1 MIKIKYRASFQM
13 PDFFSKN
20 EKTALKRMAY
30 CGSFYVGKRRGEK
43 MKRLWEYLKPYKRLA
58 ILAPILMLLEVGA
71 ELALPKLMTFMI
83 NQGVG
88 TRNTA
93 IITKTGIEMLVIAII
108 GIIGGI
114 GCLICATL
122 VSQRTGA
129 DLRRAAFE
137 KIQEFSFHNIDTFS
151 TPSLITR
158 LTNDITQIQLVI
170 MICLRM
176 LVRSPL
182 LCVGSIIMAFS
193 INAKIAGMFLIVVVL
208 LAVAVYLI
216 LRVAIPKFK
225 LVQEKL
231 DKVNTV
237 MRECLAG
244 IRVVKAFVR
253 HDYEVEKFNEVNQDY
268 KETTVSAF
276 RMMLLMS
283 PVMMILVNGTIIGIL
298 WFGGLQ
304 TQAGSMRVEEI
315 MACITYLM
323 QMMMAAM
330 LLAMNFMF
338 ISRAKISTDRLEE
351 ILDTV
356 VDIADPKEPKQPAR
370 AEGRVEYR
378 HVSYRY
384 KLGSGDPVLDDISFT
399 AEPGQT
405 VGILGETGSGKS
417 TLVNLLPRLYDVTDG
432 QILVDGIDVRDYAI
446 HDLRKRVAVVLQE
459 TILFSGTIRENIKW
473 GKPDATDEEII
484 AAAKAAQAH
493 DFIMELPNQYDTELG
508 QRGVN
513 VSGGQKQR
521 ISIARALIQN
531 PNIIIFDDSTSA
543 VDSLTEKR
551 IRQAMKT
558 SHSGCTKFI
567 IAQRISSVR
576 DADKILVL
584 GGGKIVAEGNHK
596 YLMETSKEYQEIL
609 ASQMKKGV
617 MADGE

>member
-1 MIKIKYRASFQM
+1 
-13 PDFFSKN
+13 
-20 EKTALKRMAY
+20 
-30 CGSFYVGKRRGEK
+30 
-43 MKRLWEYLKPYKRLA
+43 MKRLWEYMKPYKRLA

-71 ELALPKLMTFMI
+71 ELAMPKLMTFMI

-88 TRNTA
+88 TGNTA

-122 VSQRTGA
+122 VSQRTGT

-182 LCVGSIIMAFS
+182 LCIGSIIMAFS

-216 LRVAIPKFK
+216 LRVAMPKFK
-225 LVQEKL
+225 MVQEKL

-253 HDYEVEKFNEVNQDY
+253 HDYEVKKFNEVNQDY

-304 TQAGSMRVEEI
+304 AQAGNMHIEEI

-323 QMMMAAM
+323 QMMMATM

-356 VDIADPKEPKQPAR
+356 VDIADPNKPKQPGIR

-417 TLVNLLPRLYDVTDG
+417 TLVNLLPRLYDVTGG

-459 TILFSGTIRENIKW
+459 TILFSGSIRENIKW
-473 GKPDATDEEII
+473 GKPDATNEEII

-493 DFIMELPNQYDTELG
+493 DFIMELPDQYDTELG

-531 PNIIIFDDSTSA
+531 PNIIIFHDSTGA
-543 VDSLTEKR
+543 VESP
-551 IRQAMKT
+551 
-558 SHSGCTKFI
+558 
-567 IAQRISSVR
+567 
-576 DADKILVL
+576 
-584 GGGKIVAEGNHK
+584 
-596 YLMETSKEYQEIL
+596 
-609 ASQMKKGV
+609 
-617 MADGE
+617 

>member
-1 MIKIKYRASFQM
+1 
-13 PDFFSKN
+13 
-20 EKTALKRMAY
+20 
-30 CGSFYVGKRRGEK
+30 
-43 MKRLWEYLKPYKRLA
+43 MKRLWEYLKPYKKLA

-71 ELALPKLMTFMI
+71 ELAMPKLMTFMI

-88 TRNTA
+88 AGNTA
-93 IITKTGIEMLVIAII
+93 LITKTGIEMLVIAII

-122 VSQRTGA
+122 VSQRTGT

-182 LCVGSIIMAFS
+182 LCIGSIVMAFS

-208 LAVAVYLI
+208 LAAAVYLI

-253 HDYEVEKFNEVNQDY
+253 HDYEMEKFTAVNEDY

-276 RMMLLMS
+276 RLMLLMS

-304 TQAGSMRVEEI
+304 TQAGNMHVEEI

-323 QMMMAAM
+323 QMMIAAM

-351 ILDTV
+351 IMDTV
-356 VDIADPKEPKQPAR
+356 VDIADPKEPKHPAK

-405 VGILGETGSGKS
+405 IGILGETGSGKS
-417 TLVNLLPRLYDVTDG
+417 TLVNLLPRLYDVTEG
-432 QILVDGIDVRDYAI
+432 QILVDGVDVRDYTI

-493 DFIMELPNQYDTELG
+493 DFIMELPEQYDTELG

-596 YLMETSKEYQEIL
+596 YLMETSEEYQEIL

>member
-1 MIKIKYRASFQM
+1 M

-30 CGSFYVGKRRGEK
+30 CGSFYVEKRRGEK
-43 MKRLWEYLKPYKRLA
+43 MKRLWEYMKPYKRLA

-71 ELALPKLMTFMI
+71 ELAMPKLMTFMI

-88 TRNTA
+88 TGNTA

-122 VSQRTGA
+122 VSQRTGT

-182 LCVGSIIMAFS
+182 LCIGSIIMAFS

-216 LRVAIPKFK
+216 LRVAMPKFK
-225 LVQEKL
+225 MVQEKL

-253 HDYEVEKFNEVNQDY
+253 HDYEVKKFNEVNQDY

-304 TQAGSMRVEEI
+304 AQAGNMHIEEI

-323 QMMMAAM
+323 QMMIATM

-417 TLVNLLPRLYDVTDG
+417 TLVNLLPRLYDVTGG

-493 DFIMELPNQYDTELG
+493 DFIMELPDQYDTELG

>member
-1 MIKIKYRASFQM
+1 
-13 PDFFSKN
+13 
-20 EKTALKRMAY
+20 
-30 CGSFYVGKRRGEK
+30 

-71 ELALPKLMTFMI
+71 ELAMPKLMTFMI

-88 TRNTA
+88 TGNTA

-122 VSQRTGA
+122 VSQRTGT
-129 DLRRAAFE
+129 DLRCAAFE

-182 LCVGSIIMAFS
+182 LCIGSIIMAFS

-208 LAVAVYLI
+208 LAIAVYLI

-253 HDYEVEKFNEVNQDY
+253 HDYEVEKFNEANQDY

-304 TQAGSMRVEEI
+304 AQAGNMHIEEI

-323 QMMMAAM
+323 QMMMATM

-459 TILFSGTIRENIKW
+459 TILFSGSIRENIKW
-473 GKPDATDEEII
+473 GKLDATDEEII

-493 DFIMELPNQYDTELG
+493 DFIMELPDQYDTELG

-521 ISIARALIQN
+521 ISIARAILKDAPIVILDEATASVDPENEHLIQQAL
-531 PNIIIFDDSTSA
+531 SA
-543 VDSLTEKR
+543 LTRGKTVITIAHRLATIE
-551 IRQAMKT
+551 QAD
-558 SHSGCTKFI
+558 
-567 IAQRISSVR
+567 Q
-576 DADKILVL
+576 ILVIDDGQVVQQGTHETL
-584 GGGKIVAEGNHK
+584 AAVPGKYKEFIDICRKSEGW
-596 YLMETSKEYQEIL
+596 SL
-609 ASQMKKGV
+609 A
-617 MADGE
+617 D

>member
-1 MIKIKYRASFQM
+1 
-13 PDFFSKN
+13 
-20 EKTALKRMAY
+20 MAY

-43 MKRLWEYLKPYKRLA
+43 MKRLWEYLKPYKKLA

-122 VSQRTGA
+122 VSQRTGT
-129 DLRRAAFE
+129 DLRRTAFE

-208 LAVAVYLI
+208 LAIAVYLI

>member
-1 MIKIKYRASFQM
+1 
-13 PDFFSKN
+13 
-20 EKTALKRMAY
+20 MAY
-30 CGSFYVGKRRGEK
+30 CGSFYVEKRRGEK
-43 MKRLWEYLKPYKRLA
+43 MKRLWEYMKPYKRLA

-71 ELALPKLMTFMI
+71 ELAMPKLMTFMI

-88 TRNTA
+88 TGNTA

-122 VSQRTGA
+122 VSQRTGT

-182 LCVGSIIMAFS
+182 LCIGSIIMAFS

-208 LAVAVYLI
+208 LAIAVYLI

-253 HDYEVEKFNEVNQDY
+253 HDYEVEKFNEANQDY

-417 TLVNLLPRLYDVTDG
+417 TLAKLIAGFWDVKDGTITMGGHDLKDIPLGELYD
-432 QILVDGIDVRDYAI
+432 Q
-446 HDLRKRVAVVLQE
+446 VAFVSQDNY
-459 TILFSGTIRENIKW
+459 LFDDTVRENIRM
-473 GKPDATDEEII
+473 GRRDATDAEVE
-484 AAAKAAQAH
+484 AAAHNAGCDTFIGELENGFDTVVGGGGAH
-493 DFIMELPNQYDTELG
+493 L
-508 QRGVN
+508 
-513 VSGGQKQR
+513 SGGERQR
-521 ISIARALIQN
+521 IAIARAMLN
-531 PNIIIFDDSTSA
+531 DAPIIILDEATAYIDPENEAVIQRAVAKLVENKTVIVIAHRLSTVTGADNIAVVNDGHIEAQGKHEELLENSA
-543 VDSLTEKR
+543 LYREMW
-551 IRQAMKT
+551 QAHIGAKD
-558 SHSGCTKFI
+558 G
-567 IAQRISSVR
+567 
-576 DADKILVL
+576 DA
-584 GGGKIVAEGNHK
+584 E
-596 YLMETSKEYQEIL
+596 
-609 ASQMKKGV
+609 
-617 MADGE
+617 

>member
-1 MIKIKYRASFQM
+1 M
-13 PDFFSKN
+13 
-20 EKTALKRMAY
+20 
-30 CGSFYVGKRRGEK
+30 
-43 MKRLWEYLKPYKRLA
+43 LA
-58 ILAPILMLLEVGA
+58 I
-71 ELALPKLMTFMI
+71 
-83 NQGVG
+83 
-88 TRNTA
+88 
-93 IITKTGIEMLVIAII
+93 
-108 GIIGGI
+108 
-114 GCLICATL
+114 
-122 VSQRTGA
+122 
-129 DLRRAAFE
+129 
-137 KIQEFSFHNIDTFS
+137 
-151 TPSLITR
+151 
-158 LTNDITQIQLVI
+158 
-170 MICLRM
+170 
-176 LVRSPL
+176 
-182 LCVGSIIMAFS
+182 
-193 INAKIAGMFLIVVVL
+193 
-208 LAVAVYLI
+208 AVYLI

-253 HDYEVEKFNEVNQDY
+253 HDYEVEKFNEANQDY

-493 DFIMELPNQYDTELG
+493 DFIMELPDQYDTELG

-543 VDSLTEKR
+543 VD
-551 IRQAMKT
+551 
-558 SHSGCTKFI
+558 FP
-567 IAQRISSVR
+567 
-576 DADKILVL
+576 D
-584 GGGKIVAEGNHK
+584 GKNGF
-596 YLMETSKEYQEIL
+596 
-609 ASQMKKGV
+609 GRR
-617 MADGE
+617 

>member
-1 MIKIKYRASFQM
+1 MKKI
-13 PDFFSKN
+13 
-20 EKTALKRMAY
+20 
-30 CGSFYVGKRRGEK
+30 
-43 MKRLWEYLKPYKRLA
+43 WEYIKPYKKLA
-58 ILAPILMLLEVGA
+58 ILAPILMLLEVAA
-71 ELALPKLMTFMI
+71 ELSMPKIMTFMI

-88 TRNTA
+88 TGNTA
-93 IITKTGIEMLVIAII
+93 LIAKTGISMLVIAII

-114 GCLICATL
+114 GCLICSAT
-122 VSQRTGA
+122 VSQRTGT
-129 DLRRAAFE
+129 DLRKVAFE

-170 MICLRM
+170 MMCLRM
-176 LVRSPL
+176 MVRSPL
-182 LCVGSIIMAFS
+182 LCIGSIIMAFS
-193 INAKIAGMFLIVVVL
+193 INVKIATMFLGVVL
-208 LAVAVYLI
+208 LLAIAVVII
-216 LRVAIPKFK
+216 LKAAMPKFK
-225 LVQEKL
+225 MVQEKL

-253 HDYEVEKFNEVNQDY
+253 NEYEMEKFSDVNEDY
-268 KETTVSAF
+268 KNTTVSAF
-276 RMMLLMS
+276 KIMLLMS
-283 PVMMILVNGTIIGIL
+283 PVMMILVNGTIIAIL

-304 TQAGSMRVEEI
+304 AQAGTMHVEEI

-323 QMMMAAM
+323 QMMMSM
-330 LLAMNFMF
+330 MMLAMNFMF
-338 ISRAKISTDRLEE
+338 ISRAKISTDRLSE

-356 VDIADPKEPKQPAR
+356 VDIADPAEPKKPAI
-370 AEGRVEYR
+370 AAGRVEYKN
-378 HVSYRY
+378 VSYRY
-384 KLGSGDPVLDDISFT
+384 KMGSGDPVLEDVSFI

-405 VGILGETGSGKS
+405 IGILGETGSGKS
-417 TLVNLLPRLYDVTDG
+417 TLVNLLPRLYDVTEG
-432 QILVDGIDVRDYAI
+432 QILLDGVDVRDYAI
-446 HDLRKRVAVVLQE
+446 KDLRRKVAVVLQE
-459 TILFSGTIRENIKW
+459 TILFSGTIRDNIKW
-473 GKPDATDEEII
+473 GKPDATEEEII

-493 DFIMELPNQYDTELG
+493 DFIMELPDKYDTELG

-543 VDSLTEKR
+543 VDSLTEKN
-551 IRQAMKT
+551 IRQAMKE

-584 GGGKIVAEGNHK
+584 SGGKIVAEGNHK
-596 YLMETSKEYQEIL
+596 YLMETNKDYQEIL

-617 MADGE
+617 MADE

>member
-1 MIKIKYRASFQM
+1 
-13 PDFFSKN
+13 
-20 EKTALKRMAY
+20 
-30 CGSFYVGKRRGEK
+30 
-43 MKRLWEYLKPYKRLA
+43 MKRLWEYMKPYKRLA

-71 ELALPKLMTFMI
+71 ELAMPKLMTFMI

-88 TRNTA
+88 TGNTA

-122 VSQRTGA
+122 VSQRTGT

-182 LCVGSIIMAFS
+182 LCIGSIIMAFS

-216 LRVAIPKFK
+216 LRVAMPKFK
-225 LVQEKL
+225 MVQEKL

-253 HDYEVEKFNEVNQDY
+253 HDYEVEKFNEANQDY

-351 ILDTV
+351 ILDTI
-356 VDIADPKEPKQPAR
+356 VDIADPRNPSNPAR

-405 VGILGETGSGKS
+405 VGILAETGSGKS

-493 DFIMELPNQYDTELG
+493 DFIMELPDQYDTELG

-551 IRQAMKT
+551 IRQAMKPLT
-558 SHSGCTKFI
+558 
-567 IAQRISSVR
+567 AAVRSSSSRSASALFGMQIRFWFLAAAKSLQKVTIN
-576 DADKILVL
+576 ILW
-584 GGGKIVAEGNHK
+584 K
-596 YLMETSKEYQEIL
+596 L
-609 ASQMKKGV
+609 ARNIRKSLPLR
-617 MADGE
+617 